1 VLFTKTLRKKD
12 VKGLQEAG
20 ERQDDTNSDKLSKPG
35 EEDKLKNMKQGA
47 INLLSVDAERVALFC
62 VISNSAVE
70 SLFGALYG
78 FSFIIVTLG

>member
-1 VLFTKTLRKKD
+1 M
-12 VKGLQEAG
+12 KGLQEASEG
-20 ERQDDTNSDKLSKPG
+20 QRDTNNNKLSGTDK
-35 EEDKLKNMKQGA
+35 EDKLKNMKQGA

-62 VISNSAVE
+62 VLSNSAIE